1 MAAAHMGV
9 IGLAVMGQNLAL
21 NIQEQGFQVAVYNR
35 TTARTEDFIQGP
47 AAGSGI
53 RACHSLEELVAALQR
68 PRRILLMVQAG
79 KAVDGVLEQ
88 LAPLLEPGD
97 ILIDGGN
104 SHFRHTER
112 RAATLQASDLLWV
125 GCGISGGEEG
135 ARRGPSLM
143 PGGAAEAWPAL
154 RPVFEAIAAKVDGQP
169 CCRWIGPGGAGHF
182 VKMVHNGIEYGD
194 MQLIAEAYHLLRDVL
209 QLNVAELGEV
219 FARWNEGPLQSFLI
233 EITARIMAVAD
244 DDGLPLID
252 KILDAAGTK
261 GTGQWTV
268 TAALELGVPLTLIA
282 EAVQARMLSAH
293 IDSRRTAAQHL
304 VSVRPAR
311 VLDRRQVMAWVHDA
325 LYAAKIVS
333 YAQGFQLLQEAS
345 RAYDWSLDLAG
356 IARIWRG
363 GCIIRSRFLDDLA
376 AAYDSDPQLDSPLPT
391 PFFAEALLQAEQGW
405 RQAVR
410 LGIDQHLP
418 LPATGAALTFFD
430 GYRCARLPA
439 NLIQAQRDYFGAHTY
454 ERVDRPRGRFFH
466 SDWTAQA
473 PRNTNPTGIP
483 GHD

>member
-112 RAATLQASDLLWV
+112 RAGILQASDLLWV

-154 RPVFEAIAAKVDGQP
+154 QPVFEAIAAKVDGQP

-182 VKMVHNGIEYGD
+182 VKMVHNGID
-194 MQLIAEAYHLLRDVL
+194 
-209 QLNVAELGEV
+209 
-219 FARWNEGPLQSFLI
+219 
-233 EITARIMAVAD
+233 
-244 DDGLPLID
+244 
-252 KILDAAGTK
+252 
-261 GTGQWTV
+261 
-268 TAALELGVPLTLIA
+268 
-282 EAVQARMLSAH
+282 
-293 IDSRRTAAQHL
+293 
-304 VSVRPAR
+304 
-311 VLDRRQVMAWVHDA
+311 
-325 LYAAKIVS
+325 
-333 YAQGFQLLQEAS
+333 
-345 RAYDWSLDLAG
+345 
-356 IARIWRG
+356 
-363 GCIIRSRFLDDLA
+363 
-376 AAYDSDPQLDSPLPT
+376 
-391 PFFAEALLQAEQGW
+391 
-405 RQAVR
+405 
-410 LGIDQHLP
+410 
-418 LPATGAALTFFD
+418 
-430 GYRCARLPA
+430 
-439 NLIQAQRDYFGAHTY
+439 
-454 ERVDRPRGRFFH
+454 
-466 SDWTAQA
+466 
-473 PRNTNPTGIP
+473 
-483 GHD
+483 